1 MSGSNKKVRTVHW
14 VNHFEQITKANDR
27 VSEME
32 KEKNTVVENNNS
44 GNNGLF
50 ERVINFVSNKLGS

>member
-1 MSGSNKKVRTVHW
+1 MWNRHW